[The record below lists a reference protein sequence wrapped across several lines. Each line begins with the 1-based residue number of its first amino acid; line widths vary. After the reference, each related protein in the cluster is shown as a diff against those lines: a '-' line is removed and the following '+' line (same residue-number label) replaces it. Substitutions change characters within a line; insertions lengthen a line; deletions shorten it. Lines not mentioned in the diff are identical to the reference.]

1 MFDRDIDIRLRSQLR
16 TVLQEACPEDEE
28 SLLARLNIKKNL
40 NIIVT
45 RVWPNPS
52 RDPLTVNQFLSLVDL
67 VDVVAASC
75 FIPLWS
81 HPALS
86 TSIIARP
93 EMEEK
98 EEEKEGGRWD
108 VIDGG
113 VVAFMPPL
121 GNVRLSPFPQ
131 VSLRSIS
138 LYLSS
143 QLSQSVLIGALES
156 PDVLLSILYNILNI
170 PHNHHTNNKPQTG
183 ASIGKEE

>member
-52 RDPLTVNQFLSLVDL
+52 RDPLTVNQFLSVVDL

-143 QLSQSVLIGALES
+143 
-156 PDVLLSILYNILNI
+156 
-170 PHNHHTNNKPQTG
+170 
-183 ASIGKEE
+183 